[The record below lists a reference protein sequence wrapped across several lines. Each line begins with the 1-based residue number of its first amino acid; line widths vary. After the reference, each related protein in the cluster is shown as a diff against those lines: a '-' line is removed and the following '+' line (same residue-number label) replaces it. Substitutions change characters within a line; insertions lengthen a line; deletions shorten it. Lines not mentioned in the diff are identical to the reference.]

1 MKWRSKIQGISVE
14 LKRLQE
20 FAKKCQIL
28 PERSSLGKKSAR
40 STLTGSKN
48 YEKATKVVLRKA

>member
-1 MKWRSKIQGISVE
+1 M
-14 LKRLQE
+14 KRLQE

-28 PERSSLGKKSAR
+28 PERSSLGKESAR

-48 YEKATKVVLRKA
+48 YEKATKVVLRKAY